1 MADQASRLR
10 EQMSLWLK
18 AQQVA
23 PKALSEKVGREA
35 GFSSAPVFA
44 IMSGKGGVGKSNL
57 CVNLAL
63 AFAED
68 AMRVLVIDADA
79 GFADVEILF
88 DSTPILTLCDVA
100 AGASMEEALLAPRP
114 HVDVLAGGSGRFF
127 DDMGENGWDRLW
139 YGIARVSARYAWVLV
154 DCAPGVHAFGERM
167 LRQGAHPICVV
178 TPEPTAITDGYALLK
193 WMRVKKFGVEP
204 WLVVNRA
211 KSKAEADDTATRLV
225 DAAAKFLHMQVAY
238 AGWIRDDPALV
249 KSVMARRPL
258 LEHVPGSPAASGYRQ
273 LARWIRDRAHPVGRG
288 VDGEEA
294 AR

>member
-18 AQQVA
+18 AQQLGREVGA
-23 PKALSEKVGREA
+23 QDVGREA
-35 GFSSAPVFA
+35 GFSTAPVFA

-88 DSTPILTLCDVA
+88 DSTPILTLCDVV
-100 AGASMEEALLAPRP
+100 AGASIEEALLAPRP

-127 DDMGENGWDRLW
+127 DEIGEDGWGRLW
-139 YGIARVSARYAWVLV
+139 DGIARVSARYAWVLV
-154 DCAPGVHAFGERM
+154 DCAPGVHALAERI
-167 LRQGAHPICVV
+167 LRQGANPICVV

-193 WMRVKKFGVEP
+193 WMRVKEFGVEP

-211 KSKAEADDTATRLV
+211 KSKTEADDTAARLV
-225 DAAAKFLHMQVAY
+225 DAAAKFLHMRVIY

-258 LEHVPGSPAASGYRQ
+258 LQHVPGSPAAVGYRQ
-273 LARWIRDRAHPVGRG
+273 LARWIRERAHPLGRG
-288 VDGEEA
+288 VGGEGA

>member
-1 MADQASRLR
+1 MGDQASRLR

-18 AQQVA
+18 AQRA
-23 PKALSEKVGREA
+23 GSDAMSDDGGRA
-35 GFSSAPVFA
+35 VDASSAPVFA
-44 IMSGKGGVGKSNL
+44 IMSGKGGVGKTNL

-68 AMRVLVIDADA
+68 GVRVLLVDADA

-88 DSTPILTLCDVA
+88 DSTPLLTLWDVA
-100 AGASMEEALLAPRP
+100 AGAPMEEALLAPRP

-127 DDMGENGWDRLW
+127 DEVDDTAWNRLW
-139 YGIARVSARYAWVLV
+139 RGIANVSPRYACVLV

-193 WMRVKKFGVEP
+193 WMRVKKLGVEP

-211 KSKAEADDTATRLV
+211 KSRAEADDTAARLV
-225 DAAAKFLHMQVAY
+225 DAAAKFLNMQVAY

-258 LEHVPGSPAASGYRQ
+258 LQLVPGSPAASGYRQ
-273 LARWIRDRAHPVGRG
+273 LARWVRERARPAGRG
-288 VDGEEA
+288 ADGEET